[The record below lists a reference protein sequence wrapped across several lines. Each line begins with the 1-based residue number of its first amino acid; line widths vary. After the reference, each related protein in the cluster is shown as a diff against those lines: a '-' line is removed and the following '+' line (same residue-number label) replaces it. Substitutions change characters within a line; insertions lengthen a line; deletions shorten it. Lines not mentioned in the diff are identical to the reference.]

1 MCPSSL
7 RTNRTNPFGR
17 GRDADYST
25 PPAQIRTSASTHT
38 ALTLDAWRQSAHRGK
53 GAEHGVG
60 EAPLIGNDLLCRGN
74 PVPLSPLGDLKS
86 SDMDLSRRRT
96 GQARGLCRLCETKA
110 RLEESHIIPAFV
122 YKWLKA
128 SAAASFMRFGTQ
140 PNKRVQDGFKRFWL
154 CGKCEDTLN
163 GWETKFA
170 NKVFSPF
177 NKDATSRI
185 S

>member
-1 MCPSSL
+1 MH
-7 RTNRTNPFGR
+7 G
-17 GRDADYST
+17 
-25 PPAQIRTSASTHT
+25 
-38 ALTLDAWRQSAHRGK
+38 GK
-53 GAEHGVG
+53 ARIGVRVQ
-60 EAPLIGNDLLCRGN
+60 N
-74 PVPLSPLGDLKS
+74 
-86 SDMDLSRRRT
+86 T
-96 GQARGLCRLCETKA
+96 